1 MAPVPV
7 GRGLFG
13 LRFENRPVI
22 IDEALL
28 ADVAKTT
35 SGKFFRARDA
45 DALQRIYQQIDQLE
59 RVPVRTQSF
68 VHYNEL
74 FRWPLSVG
82 LGTLLFELALLAWRG
97 PLP

>member
-1 MAPVPV
+1 LSDIAKMTN
-7 GRGLFG
+7 GR
-13 LRFENRPVI
+13 
-22 IDEALL
+22 
-28 ADVAKTT
+28 
-35 SGKFFRARDA
+35 FFRARDA

-68 VHYNEL
+68 VHYREL

-82 LGTLLFELALLAWRG
+82 LFALVFELSLLAWRG